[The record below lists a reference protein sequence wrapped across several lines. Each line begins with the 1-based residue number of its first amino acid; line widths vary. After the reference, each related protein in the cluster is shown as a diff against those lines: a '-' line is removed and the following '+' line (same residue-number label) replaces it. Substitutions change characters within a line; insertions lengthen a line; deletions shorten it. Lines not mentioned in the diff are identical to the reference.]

1 MSAFL
6 DPFRLAFGTL
16 SRVPVKPPTTVD
28 RAVAG
33 RAMAL
38 SPLVGAVLAAVVAVP
53 LGLVAESGQGSPLL
67 LAALA
72 IAALAFLTRA
82 MHLDGLADVAD
93 GLGSGRSGIEAVAI
107 MKKSDIGPFGVAT
120 LLLVLLLQVSAL
132 AHCVTGGFGAE
143 ALALALLWSRMN
155 VTTLSGRLPA
165 APGSGL
171 GSMVAGTVRDTQ
183 ALLAFAATFAASLAI
198 LWVATWRTGQVWD
211 PSWPHLIA
219 TVLGFVAASMAGVA
233 LARRVVRRLG
243 GITGDVYGA
252 AIETTFTA
260 VLVVLALAV

>member
-6 DPFRLAFGTL
+6 DPFRMAFGTL
-16 SRVPVKPPTTVD
+16 SVVPVKPPEAVD
-28 RAVAG
+28 RRVAG
-33 RAMAL
+33 WAMTLA
-38 SPLVGAVLAAVVAVP
+38 PLVGAALALLVALP
-53 LGLVAESGQGSPLL
+53 LGLLAAGGTGSPLL

-72 IAALAFLTRA
+72 LGALALLTRA

-93 GLGSGRSGIEAVAI
+93 GLGSGFRGAQAIAV

-120 LLLVLLLQVSAL
+120 LALVLLLQVAAL
-132 AHCVTGGFGAE
+132 AECVGHGFGAE

-155 VTTLSGRLPA
+155 VTTLSGGLPA
-165 APGSGL
+165 AAGSGL
-171 GSMVAGTVRDTQ
+171 GSFVAGTVRDTQ
-183 ALLAFAATFAASLAI
+183 ALLAFAGTFATSLGV
-198 LWVATWRTGQVWD
+198 LWLATWRTGQVWD
-211 PSWPHLIA
+211 PSWPQLIGG
-219 TVLGFVAASMAGVA
+219 VVGFVVASLAGVA

-260 VLVVLALAV
+260 VLVALALTV